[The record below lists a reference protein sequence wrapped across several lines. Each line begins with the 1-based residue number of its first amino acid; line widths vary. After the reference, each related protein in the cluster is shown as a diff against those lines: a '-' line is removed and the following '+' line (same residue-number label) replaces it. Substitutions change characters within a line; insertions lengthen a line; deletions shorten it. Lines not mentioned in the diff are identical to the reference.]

1 MLILIERFE
10 ELTNSKIQNIFRQDS
25 KPKEIILN
33 FLHASLNWF
42 LHLVGLLI
50 LTKGGRWLLTFV
62 FLKILAIP
70 LTFVF
75 VILIIKMIIEFVFR
89 STLTSWE
96 KRYLQSIDNTSE
108 SITLVSL
115 SNSRQNSLQKAVE
128 MALKMQTLLSRTTVK
143 ILNSFCFKRLMKI
156 IF

>member
-1 MLILIERFE
+1 MLILIKRLEGF
-10 ELTNSKIQNIFRQDS
+10 TNSKIQNIFRQDS

-33 FLHASLNWF
+33 YLHASLNWF

-62 FLKILAIP
+62 FFKILAIP

-115 SNSRQNSLQKAVE
+115 SNSRQNSLQKAVG

-143 ILNSFCFKRLMKI
+143 ILNSIYFKMLIKI